1 MANKNVATVV
11 DIRDGA
17 WQFAYSGSAVKKSL
31 YEKAAKLELE
41 YTEVME
47 NIQSTFNE
55 APVEVVVAAFVQTF
69 SEDRNW
75 RGEVLASLCRK
86 AVKLQSEILN
96 ARRAANG
103 FSDTIVYKMSLED
116 LKRLGLGLIGE
127 EHG

>member
-1 MANKNVATVV
+1 MANKNAVAVV
-11 DIRDGA
+11 DISDGA
-17 WQFAYSGSAVKKSL
+17 WQFAYSGSDVKKSL
-31 YEKAAKLELE
+31 YEKAAKLEQE

-47 NIQSTFNE
+47 NIQNTFE
-55 APVEVVVAAFVQTF
+55 SSPTEVVIAAFVQTF

-75 RGEVLASLCRK
+75 RGEVLVSLCKK
-86 AVKLQSEILN
+86 AAHLQEEILN

-127 EHG
+127 SHG